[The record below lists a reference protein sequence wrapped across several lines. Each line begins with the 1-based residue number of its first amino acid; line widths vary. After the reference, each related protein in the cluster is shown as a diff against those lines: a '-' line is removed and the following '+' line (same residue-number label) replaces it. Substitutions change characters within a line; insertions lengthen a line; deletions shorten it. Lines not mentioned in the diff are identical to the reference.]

1 MAVPKFLQSSLA
13 SYNLVNLDVKR
24 DKDIIITEVLNKGD
38 EDALA
43 WLTKNYTKKEVKEVV
58 ENPVRGMWLKN
69 TLGYWLKIFGINGSD
84 KKFERAVLNLNV

>member
-58 ENPVRGMWLKN
+58 ENPIRGMWLEN
-69 TLGYWLKIFGINGSD
+69 TLEYWLKILGINKSG
-84 KKFERAVLNLNV
+84 KKFERAVLNVNV